1 MISVKEYAESRG
13 KTIQAVH
20 QQRKR
25 AKYKDKLKGHEVEKD
40 GVVYLDDEAVK
51 VLDSTHNSTVAIVDT
66 STKERLQKLERKL
79 ETAENRERNLL
90 NELAQ
95 KNNQVIDLQ
104 NKLLVQTEQT
114 TAIALELKEKTLLLE
129 QKKNQEEELERLKKE
144 LEAER
149 NKGFFSR
156 LFKK

>member
-25 AKYKDKLKGHEVEKD
+25 TKYKDKLKGHEIEKD

-51 VLDSTHNSTVAIVDT
+51 ILDSAHNSTVAIIDT
-66 STKERLQKLERKL
+66 STKEKLQKLECKL
-79 ETAENRERNLL
+79 EKLENRERNLL
-90 NELAQ
+90 NELAK

-104 NKLLVQTEQT
+104 NKLLIQTEQA
-114 TAIALELKEKTLLLE
+114 TAMALELKEKTLFLE
-129 QKKNQEEELERLKKE
+129 QKKKQEEELERLKKE
-144 LEAER
+144 LEAEK